1 MIPSNEYK
9 DTLDLLRS
17 YKYLGEVLGNNKID
31 LTSNERF
38 ELRTSWKYLR
48 QILLRKGGDS
58 MRINLEKGNI
68 DFLINLYTL
77 GDKARVKIE

>member
-31 LTSNERF
+31 LTANERF
-38 ELRTSWKYLR
+38 ELRISWKYLR

-77 GDKARVKIE
+77 GDKARLTIE

>member
-1 MIPSNEYK
+1 MIPSNEYN

-31 LTSNERF
+31 LTANERF

-77 GDKARVKIE
+77 GDKARVTIE